1 MPEAIFSDA
10 VAELIELVELPQDNW
25 RRQWSVLLDDGSQL
39 QGWTNAK
46 GDRLMAQIQGEH
58 YCLSLNGIPL
68 ICS

>member
-1 MPEAIFSDA
+1 
-10 VAELIELVELPQDNW
+10 
-25 RRQWSVLLDDGSQL
+25 LLDDGSQL